1 VTGPRLRLAANPKT
15 REATGLLR
23 PSFQP
28 IASARAL
35 AGAKEV
41 SDMSNT
47 PNDPGAATGGS
58 RLTGRAPLL
67 AGAIAV
73 ALLAVVGLAHAV
85 HGSAKASPMTTPTS
99 NASSMAMSSG
109 AKAAAP
115 AMDAVAN
122 GTVPVIKGGSL
133 PVMPISGAMPT
144 AMAMVPLGAA
154 DWEGMS
160 IQAQTSAPASF
171 ELFNGSSQ
179 QLVKPTGK
187 TSFHLMVLLSDKSTG
202 MAIPYSSVW
211 ATVKK
216 GGKIV
221 FDERLWPMISRY
233 MGPHYGN
240 NVSLPDGGV
249 YHLTL
254 LVSPPAAAR
263 HLEYKGLWL
272 QPHRVNL
279 AFRWEPKT

>member
-1 VTGPRLRLAANPKT
+1 
-15 REATGLLR
+15 
-23 PSFQP
+23 
-28 IASARAL
+28 
-35 AGAKEV
+35 
-41 SDMSNT
+41 MSNT
-47 PNDPGAATGGS
+47 PNGPGGAAAGG
-58 RLTGRAPLL
+58 GRVTRRSALL
-67 AGAIAV
+67 AGAITVAV
-73 ALLAVVGLAHAV
+73 LAVVALAHAV
-85 HGSAKASPMTTPTS
+85 HGSAKAAPMTTTT
-99 NASSMAMSSG
+99 ASSTSSMSMSTTT
-109 AKAAAP
+109 KAAAP

-133 PVMPISGAMPT
+133 PVMPISGALPT

-171 ELFNGSSQ
+171 ELFNGTSQ
-179 QLVKPTGK
+179 QLVKPTSK

-216 GGKIV
+216 GGEIV

-240 NVSLPDGGV
+240 NVSLPNAGV

-279 AFRWEPKT
+279 TFRWEPKT